1 MNNYF
6 IFKSILII
14 IEDFDEKKF
23 ERTLKKYPSY
33 NINFENDDDGCTILH
48 HCFNSNIINDEIFN
62 EIVSRSGNFFIENYQ
77 KITPIEILLKNEKL
91 TSHMFEEILSLNVN
105 NKISA
110 KLIDIVNK
118 KNQSQKENEKSISS
132 LNNIVDSIFK

>member
-6 IFKSILII
+6 KFKSLLII

-62 EIVSRSGNFFIENYQ
+62 EIVSRSGNFFIENYDLYYS
-77 KITPIEILLKNEKL
+77 KFLL
-91 TSHMFEEILSLNVN
+91 IP
-105 NKISA
+105 
-110 KLIDIVNK
+110 
-118 KNQSQKENEKSISS
+118 
-132 LNNIVDSIFK
+132 

>member
-6 IFKSILII
+6 IFKSLLII

>member
-6 IFKSILII
+6 IFKSLLII

-91 TSHMFEEILSLNVN
+91 TSLMFEEILSLNVN

>member
-6 IFKSILII
+6 IFKSLLII

-48 HCFNSNIINDEIFN
+48 HCFNSNIINNEIFN

>member
-6 IFKSILII
+6 IFKSLLII
-14 IEDFDEKKF
+14 IENFDEKKF

-110 KLIDIVNK
+110 KLIDIVNQ
-118 KNQSQKENEKSISS
+118 KNQSQKENEKNTGT
-132 LNNIVDSIFK
+132 LNNIVDSVFK